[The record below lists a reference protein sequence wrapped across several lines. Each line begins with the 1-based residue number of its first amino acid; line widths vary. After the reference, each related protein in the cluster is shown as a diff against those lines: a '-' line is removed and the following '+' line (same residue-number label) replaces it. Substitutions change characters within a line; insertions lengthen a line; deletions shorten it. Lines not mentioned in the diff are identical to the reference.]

1 MGQEVSASGALWRSR
16 RIGIS
21 RARIQAVALGGAWVL
36 AAGIAGCAPASTD
49 DTAPTVDAQIQPEA
63 DLDLADAAV
72 SMPDAPSLETDA
84 ALPDAA
90 MPDAA
95 LPDAAL
101 PDAALPDAAIP
112 DAALPDAAIPD
123 AAVPDAAIP
132 DAAIPDAAIP
142 DAAIPDAAVP
152 DAAIPDAAIVDAVL
166 PPDVP
171 PGPPPCDPP
180 LSISPTG
187 PAVLAFDLRVFHAE
201 GGTGDYTFE
210 LAQNASGAI
219 INTFTGAYLS
229 GEVDSTV
236 DVVRV
241 VDRGCEGSAEAQVRV
256 VPPLDIQPR
265 GAEVRPGQVL
275 RFEVQGGSGAVE
287 FALGVGSRSAGR
299 VDLAGT
305 YLAGPVN
312 GRDVVNVTDLETGE
326 RTTVLVDVLAG
337 ATLRPE
343 PSRIGLPVGAT
354 FRPVFR
360 GGSGVLDVEIGQVG
374 LPDVPD
380 APADAGA
387 PDAALDGDLG
397 DAAGG
402 AAGQDAGDDP
412 APIVS
417 VDYRDGLLHGVAP
430 GEVVVHF
437 TDHFTGDRVD
447 VPVHVAAPLET
458 PVLRTG
464 DNTFYPLLPKAAD
477 IDGDGFLDVVL
488 GIQEA
493 DHAGLGSGSVMVY
506 RGRADGMDPVPVR
519 VFSGLD
525 RRDEFG
531 RGLTLADYDDDGLV
545 DLFIGAPV
553 GDLGGADRGVVFV
566 YRGVRGAFFDQNP
579 AFTLASPRG
588 GDRFGQGIGV
598 CDVNGDGLKDL
609 VVGAPGLDDIT
620 VNPNISDQG
629 GVFVHLG
636 YADGFLAQADQRIV
650 LRTPD
655 GGGGTRYSVNPRF
668 GNLIATGDF
677 DGDGLCDVATP
688 GLNYAHNLPRTADGA
703 VAILRG
709 MRPNDVG
716 PGGLD
721 PALARFITASA
732 EFDPD
737 SNFGRVIATGDLDAD
752 GYTDLAVGQPNH
764 DFVAGRNDNHG
775 AVRIFRGGPFPAPN
789 TLETAEMANW
799 TYEHNGA
806 ADNAGLWVAIA
817 DATGD
822 GHPDLISS
830 DWRDELPNGTADVG
844 LVQVYAGRPLEMP
857 ALPPVRTFAGRN
869 RDERLAS
876 AVTPVGDHDGD
887 GLPELFAY
895 IARAPEEGYDV
906 GLPVVLGGAVP
917 GITALLSHPWPASGA
932 EVGRAVGFNDDVD
945 GDGNPEIVVGVLGA
959 DTFTQ
964 GITAGLA
971 YLHALRPDGPQSQPT
986 RTLQGFPGHSGSDQL
1001 GGLLANVGDFDGDGL
1016 SDLAVFARADD
1027 RPAAAPPGFVAD
1039 AACLGALGDTGA
1051 VHIWR
1056 GRLGNPIDA
1065 TPNFGWFPTLRSGGP
1080 QAFAGQF
1087 DANGDGRSDVLVGAD
1102 QWDNPVGPNGLPIN
1116 NVGAF
1121 QLLLGRAARGAAP
1134 EYVCPT
1140 VLEGFGLTQDDNL
1153 GRAVTGIG
1161 DVDGDGCDE
1170 FAVATPRETYNGLTL
1185 QGAVRI
1191 FRGFGGPGCPAGP
1204 TFATLVPNERNVNA
1218 GFSLAGGGDY
1228 DLDGR
1233 PDLAI
1238 GAINLVNGPNTVG
1251 GVWVVPGAFLARLV
1265 YEPYV
1270 GIAPLVTARN
1280 FAEAGP
1286 NLLLRGT
1293 VNGER
1298 FGFSVAWVPG
1308 RTPDEASCLAV
1319 GAPVSD
1325 VTGVARSG
1333 AVKVFCPES
1342 GVLPST
1348 PTAVLGGETGRVLS
1362 RNGEFLAAG
1371 LGHGRRWI
1379 VVGAPEASGVSLDYG
1394 AAYVFPLDPP

>member
-1 MGQEVSASGALWRSR
+1 M
-16 RIGIS
+16 
-21 RARIQAVALGGAWVL
+21 AWVL
-36 AAGIAGCAPASTD
+36 TACITGCAPSSTN
-49 DTAPTVDAQIQPEA
+49 DTAPTVDANVEA
-63 DLDLADAAV
+63 PADVGVVDAAVESPDGATGGPDVAPYDAAGADVLMPDAAEPDAANPDVAIADVALPDAWVGDAWVGDAWVADAAV
-72 SMPDAPSLETDA
+72 
-84 ALPDAA
+84 
-90 MPDAA
+90 
-95 LPDAAL
+95 
-101 PDAALPDAAIP
+101 
-112 DAALPDAAIPD
+112 PD
-123 AAVPDAAIP
+123 AAVLDATLPDATLPDAAIP
-132 DAAIPDAAIP
+132 DAAIPDAA
-142 DAAIPDAAVP
+142 
-152 DAAIPDAAIVDAVL
+152 L

-180 LSISPTG
+180 LSISPEA
-187 PAVLAFDLRVFHAE
+187 PALLAFDLRVFHAE

-219 INTFTGAYLS
+219 INAFTGAYLS
-229 GEVDSTV
+229 GDVDSTV

-241 VDRGCEGSAEAQVRV
+241 TDQGCVGSAEAQVRV
-256 VPPLDIQPR
+256 VPPLDVQPR
-265 GAEVRPGQVL
+265 GAEVRPGQEL
-275 RFEVQGGSGAVE
+275 RFEVQGGSGTVE

-299 VDLAGT
+299 VDVAGT

-312 GRDVVNVTDLETGE
+312 GRDVVQVSDLETGE

-337 ATLRPE
+337 AVLRPE
-343 PSRIGLPVGAT
+343 PTRIGFPVGAT
-354 FRPVFR
+354 FRPVLR
-360 GGSGVLDVEIGQVG
+360 GGSGVLEVEIEHVG
-374 LPDVPD
+374 LPVEPEAPTVP
-380 APADAGA
+380 
-387 PDAALDGDLG
+387 
-397 DAAGG
+397 
-402 AAGQDAGDDP
+402 
-412 APIVS
+412 VE
-417 VDYRDGLLHGVAP
+417 YRDGLLHGVAP

-458 PVLRTG
+458 PILRTG
-464 DNTFYPLLPKAAD
+464 DNSFYPLLPNAAD

-493 DHAGLGSGSVMVY
+493 DHAGLGAGSVMVY
-506 RGRADGMDPVPVR
+506 RGLADGMDPVPVR

-531 RGLTLADYDDDGLV
+531 RGLTLADYDADGLV

-566 YRGVRGAFFDQNP
+566 YRGVPGAFFDENP
-579 AFTLASPRG
+579 SFTLASPRG

-620 VNPNISDQG
+620 VNPNITDQG

-636 YADGFLAQADQRIV
+636 YADGFLALADQRIV

-709 MRPNDVG
+709 MRPTDVG
-716 PGGLD
+716 PGGLE
-721 PALARFITASA
+721 PGLARFITASA

-764 DFVAGRNDNHG
+764 DFVAGRSDNHG

-857 ALPPVRTFAGRN
+857 ALVPTRTFAGRN

-895 IARAPEEGYDV
+895 IARAPEEGYEV

-917 GITALLSHPWPASGA
+917 GITALLSHIWPASGA

-945 GDGNPEIVVGVLGA
+945 GDGDPEIVVGVMAA

-964 GITAGLA
+964 GVTAGLA
-971 YLHALRPDGPQSQPT
+971 YLHALRPEGPEPQPT
-986 RTLQGFPGHSGSDQL
+986 RTLQGFTGHSGSDQL
-1001 GGLLANVGDFDGDGL
+1001 GGVLANVGDFDGDGL
-1016 SDLAVFARADD
+1016 SDLAVLARLDD
-1027 RPAAAPPGFVAD
+1027 RPASAPAGFVAD

-1065 TPNFGWFPTLRSGGP
+1065 TPNFGWFPSLRSSGP

-1102 QWDNPVGPNGLPIN
+1102 QWDNLAGPNGLPVN

-1121 QLLLGRAARGAAP
+1121 QLLPGRPARGAAP
-1134 EYVCPT
+1134 EYVCQPL
-1140 VLEGFGLTQDDNL
+1140 LEGFGLAQDDNL

-1170 FAVATPRETYNGLTL
+1170 FAVATLRETYNGLTL

-1218 GFSLAGGGDY
+1218 GISLAGGGDF

-1238 GAINLVNGPNTVG
+1238 GALNLVNGPNTVG

-1265 YEPYV
+1265 YEPYL
-1270 GIAPLVTARN
+1270 GIAPLVAARN
-1280 FAEAGP
+1280 FADAGP

-1325 VTGVARSG
+1325 ATGVARAG
-1333 AVKVFCPES
+1333 AVKVFCPEA
-1342 GVLPST
+1342 GVLPAT

-1362 RNGEFLAAG
+1362 RNGEFIAAG

-1379 VVGAPEASGVSLDYG
+1379 VVGAPEASGLSLDYG